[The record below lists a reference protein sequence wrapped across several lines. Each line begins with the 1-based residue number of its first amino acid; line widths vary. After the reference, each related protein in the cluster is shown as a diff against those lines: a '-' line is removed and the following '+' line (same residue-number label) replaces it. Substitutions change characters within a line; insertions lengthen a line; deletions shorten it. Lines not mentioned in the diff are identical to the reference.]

1 MKQCLCILP
10 LMFSVFTL
18 HAEVQVYGVVS
29 DESGAPVTSASVY
42 FIAQTAGDTAAAV
55 TDKSGRYRLTLNLA
69 PSAVRRSMSGL
80 TDYRLLPNYPNP
92 FNPSTIIP
100 VDLAK
105 EERISLA
112 VYNVRGEQ
120 VAELFHGTLPA
131 GRHLFHWDGAGAPAG
146 IYFCRLMAQEG
157 RETIKMVLADGGHAA
172 VSLPTALAKSA
183 VQQIF
188 TIVVQKEALIHT
200 VDEGF
205 LIDDK
210 LNEVEKN
217 LTLPELKTLAAVN
230 RRVGYQTIE
239 GFGGYGGFANWYNS
253 PEFVDLLLNDL
264 GLTLLRTNVP
274 PSLEAVNDDQDPHH
288 FNWEGFSIQAGGDE
302 SLSRRIDY
310 LKAMT
315 ARGDV
320 KIISSVWSPPG
331 WMKKSGQTAG
341 KREDAPDPY
350 STDCALRDGMF
361 QEFAEFICAYL
372 LLMKRVVGIEV
383 YAISLQNEPAFEEP
397 YDSCVYSP
405 EKLANLIAVVGER
418 MEREGLTTKIF
429 TPEDLGYHAR
439 VMSFVKAGMN
449 NAAARKYI
457 GANAVHGY
465 ALDGK
470 TGQGYQANQWR
481 ELYEAGAPY
490 GIPLWMTETSGYSN
504 DWQGALKM
512 AQSIHF
518 ALYYGRISAW
528 LHWSLSVPEN
538 NPAAFPYGLIL
549 GRDIKTARYNVSK
562 QYYKFIRP
570 GMVQRQSSS
579 FDEDVLIVS
588 FQDPAT
594 DRWAIVLINRGKP
607 IKKIRLM
614 GEGLPQ
620 SFTMYRTSA
629 YENCFRIGSVAL
641 SEPINLLGE
650 SISTLVNE

>member
-1 MKQCLCILP
+1 MKLCLYTVLV
-10 LMFSVFTL
+10 LFAVSTVY
-18 HAEVQVYGVVS
+18 AQVQVHGVVS
-29 DESGAPVTSASVY
+29 DESGAVVASAKVF
-42 FIAQTAGDTAAAV
+42 FIAQANGDTSAAV
-55 TDKSGRYRLTLNLA
+55 TDKAGKYRLTLNVA
-69 PSAVRRSMSGL
+69 PSAVRGGAQII
-80 TDYRLLPNYPNP
+80 TGHRLQPNYPNP

-100 VDLAK
+100 VELAK
-105 EERISLA
+105 EERISLV
-112 VYNVRGEQ
+112 VYNVRGEKI
-120 VAELFHGTLPA
+120 AELFDDVLPA
-131 GRHLFHWDGAGAPAG
+131 GRHLFHWDGAGAAAG
-146 IYFCRLMAQEG
+146 VYFCRLHGDG
-157 RETIKMVLADGGHAA
+157 RSETIKMALADGGR
-172 VSLPTALAKSA
+172 TALSAPITLAKSTAQA
-183 VQQIF
+183 VF
-188 TIVVQKEALIHT
+188 AIVVQKEALIYT
-200 VDEGF
+200 VEEGF
-205 LIDDK
+205 IIDAQQSD
-210 LNEVEKN
+210 LEKN

-264 GLTLLRTNVP
+264 GLTILRTNVP
-274 PSLEAVNDDQDPHH
+274 PSLEAVNDDNDPNH
-288 FNWEGFSIQAGGDE
+288 FNWDGFTIHAGGDE
-302 SLSRRIDY
+302 SFSRRIDY
-310 LKAMT
+310 LKAVT

-350 STDCALRDGMF
+350 STDCALRDDMF

-372 LLMKRVVGIEV
+372 LLMKRVAGIEV
-383 YAISLQNEPAFEEP
+383 YAVSLQNEPAFEEP

-405 EKLANLIAVVGER
+405 EKLANLIEVVGAR
-418 MEREGLTTKIF
+418 MEREGLSAKIF

-439 VMSFVKAGMN
+439 VMSFVRAGMN

-528 LHWSLSVPEN
+528 LHWALSVPEN